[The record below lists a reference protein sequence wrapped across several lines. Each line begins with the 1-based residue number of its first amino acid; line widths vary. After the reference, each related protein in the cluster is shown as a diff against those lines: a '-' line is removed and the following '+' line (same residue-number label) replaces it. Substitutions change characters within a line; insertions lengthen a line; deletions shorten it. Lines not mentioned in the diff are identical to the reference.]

1 MSEPSEAPKQ
11 MSVGGAVFL
20 GVGAMVGAG
29 IFALLGEAGALAG
42 SAVWLS
48 FLFGGIVAGLLG
60 YTVVKLSVR
69 YPSKGGLVSFLHRG
83 FGDNRVSGT
92 TSWLYYMAGL
102 IVTAMVALSFGS
114 YARSL
119 LLPDDA
125 STAWV
130 KVFAAIAVISMAL
143 VYVIGPDVV
152 GRLQSVIVVVLLIV
166 FGVFIIATVGDA
178 DFGQLAVS
186 TYPPAGDIVAA
197 VALTFF
203 AYLGFAVIATTAEA
217 IPRPARS
224 LPLATYTALAIAIV
238 LYVLISV
245 GVYGTLT
252 VEEVIASGDTAL
264 AEAAEPRLGQA
275 GFTMMAI
282 AALLATASSVN
293 ANLFAAG
300 NMTASLA
307 EAGQFPPVFGGPARI
322 LGTRGM
328 AISVGVVLVMAMFLD
343 LSAIA
348 SVGSAVALAVFAMV
362 GVAAVRVRSD
372 TGSNLVLLLAA
383 VTTTLVVLVLFAI
396 DTARNEPRTFVAM
409 LAVGL
414 GAALLDFLWKR
425 QRGRTAL
432 ACDAG
437 SGCLSVRSGQ
447 RPTPPSAGSASASR
461 CMVSSI
467 AR

>member
-1 MSEPSEAPKQ
+1 MGEGPVAIKQ

-29 IFALLGEAGALAG
+29 VFALLGEAGALAG

-60 YTVVKLSVR
+60 YAITKLSVR
-69 YPSKGGLVSFLHRG
+69 YPSKGGLVSHLQQG
-83 FGDNRVSGT
+83 FGDTHVSGIA
-92 TSWLYYMAGL
+92 SWLYYMAGL

-119 LLPDDA
+119 FLPDDA
-125 STAWV
+125 SAAWV
-130 KVFAAIAVISMAL
+130 KVFAVVAVISMAL
-143 VYVIGPDVV
+143 VYMVGPDVV
-152 GRLQSVIVVVLLIV
+152 GRLQSVIVVVLLVV
-166 FGVFIIATVGDA
+166 FAVFIVATVSDV
-178 DFGQLAVS
+178 DVDQLAAS
-186 TYPPAGDIVAA
+186 TYPSAGQIVAS

-217 IPRPARS
+217 IPRPGRNV
-224 LPLATYTALAIAIV
+224 PLATYVALLIATV
-238 LYVLISV
+238 LYVLISI

-307 EAGQFPPVFGGPARI
+307 EAGQFPPVFGGRARL
-322 LGTRGM
+322 LGTRGL
-328 AISVGVVLVMAMFLD
+328 AISVGIVVVMALFLD
-343 LSAIA
+343 LSTVA

-362 GVAAVRVRSD
+362 GVAAIRLRAE

-383 VTTTLVVLVLFAI
+383 VAATLLVLVLFAI

-409 LAVGL
+409 LVVGVLAAV
-414 GAALLDFLWKR
+414 LDFLWKR
-425 QRGRTAL
+425 QRERPAAL
-432 ACDAG
+432 SGTRPAG
-437 SGCLSVRSGQ
+437 S
-447 RPTPPSAGSASASR
+447 
-461 CMVSSI
+461 
-467 AR
+467 

>member
-1 MSEPSEAPKQ
+1 MGEASVPVKQ

-60 YTVVKLSVR
+60 YTVSKLSVR
-69 YPSKGGLVSFLHRG
+69 YPSKGGLVSFLQRG
-83 FGDNRVSGT
+83 FGDTHVSGIA
-92 TSWLYYMAGL
+92 SWLYYMAGL
-102 IVTAMVALSFGS
+102 IVTALVALSFGS

-119 LLPDDA
+119 FLPDDA
-125 STAWV
+125 SAAWV
-130 KVFAAIAVISMAL
+130 KVFAVVAVISMAL
-143 VYVIGPDVV
+143 VYVVGPDVV

-166 FGVFIIATVGDA
+166 FAVFIVATVSDV
-178 DFGQLAVS
+178 DVDQLAVS
-186 TYPPAGDIVAA
+186 TYPSAGKIVAS

-217 IPRPARS
+217 IPRPGRNV
-224 LPLATYTALAIAIV
+224 PLATYVALGIATF
-238 LYVLISV
+238 LYVLISI

-252 VEEVIASGDTAL
+252 VDEVIASGDTAL

-307 EAGQFPPVFGGPARI
+307 EAGQFPPVFGGRARV
-322 LGTRGM
+322 LGTRGL
-328 AISVGVVLVMAMFLD
+328 AISVGIVVVMALFLD
-343 LSAIA
+343 LSTVA

-362 GVAAVRVRSD
+362 GVAAIRLRAE
-372 TGSNLVLLLAA
+372 TGSNLALLLAA
-383 VTTTLVVLVLFAI
+383 VATTLVVLVLFAV

-409 LAVGL
+409 LAVGV
-414 GAALLDFLWKR
+414 AAAALDFLWKR
-425 QRGRTAL
+425 QRERRAPGGTRA
-432 ACDAG
+432 AG
-437 SGCLSVRSGQ
+437 S
-447 RPTPPSAGSASASR
+447 
-461 CMVSSI
+461 
-467 AR
+467 

>member
-1 MSEPSEAPKQ
+1 VSRVSVESVSAKQ
-11 MSVGGAVFL
+11 MSVAGAVFL

-29 IFALLGEAGALAG
+29 VFALLGEAGSLAG

-60 YTVVKLSVR
+60 YTVAKLSVR
-69 YPSKGGLVSFLHRG
+69 YPSKGGLVSFLQRG
-83 FGDNRVSGT
+83 FGDNHVSGT

-102 IVTAMVALSFGS
+102 IVTALVALSFGS

-119 LLPDDA
+119 FLPDDA

-130 KVFAAIAVISMAL
+130 KVFAAVAVISMAF
-143 VYVIGPDVV
+143 VYMVGPDVV

-166 FGVFIIATVGDA
+166 FGVFIVATLSDA
-178 DFGQLAVS
+178 DFDQLAVS
-186 TYPPAGDIVAA
+186 TYPSAGQIIAA

-217 IPRPARS
+217 IPRPGRNV
-224 LPLATYTALAIAIV
+224 PLATYIALTIATV

-264 AEAAEPRLGQA
+264 AEAAEPTLGQA

-307 EAGQFPPVFGGPARI
+307 QAGQFPPVFGGRARF
-322 LGTRGM
+322 LGTRGL

-343 LSAIA
+343 LSTVA

-362 GVAAVRVRSD
+362 GVAAIRLRSD
-372 TGSNLVLLLAA
+372 TGSNLLLLLAA
-383 VTTTLVVLVLFAI
+383 VVTTLVVLVLFAI

-409 LAVGL
+409 LAVGVV
-414 GAALLDFLWKR
+414 AALLDLLWKR
-425 QRGRTAL
+425 QRGRPASP
-432 ACDAG
+432 AMPGADA
-437 SGCLSVRSGQ
+437 
-447 RPTPPSAGSASASR
+447 A
-461 CMVSSI
+461 
-467 AR
+467 